1 MKSTEPTTSS
11 KINNLRRNKKFMM
24 GLLIALIIIIVLLYQ
39 FGWLPK
45 RSKQILLWTGIV
57 AATALGLQVFDYD
70 LDLET
75 LRKTGDIQESRVQNV
90 KGVKLIG
97 DCVVADAADDLNC
110 ANFQTQ
116 SEAQGVY
123 QKCVDRIKA
132 YNSDKSAEEIARL
145 DVYGLDGDKDG
156 IVCEHLTQ

>member
-1 MKSTEPTTSS
+1 LE
-11 KINNLRRNKKFMM
+11 
-24 GLLIALIIIIVLLYQ
+24 
-39 FGWLPK
+39 
-45 RSKQILLWTGIV
+45 
-57 AATALGLQVFDYD
+57 VFDYD

-75 LRKTGDIQESRVQNV
+75 LRRTGDIQESRVQNV

-97 DCVVADAADDLNC
+97 DCVIADAGDDLNC
-110 ANFQTQ
+110 ANFTTQ
-116 SEAQGVY
+116 PEAQTVY
-123 QKCVDRIKA
+123 EKCVNRIKA

>member
-1 MKSTEPTTSS
+1 M
-11 KINNLRRNKKFMM
+11 
-24 GLLIALIIIIVLLYQ
+24 
-39 FGWLPK
+39 
-45 RSKQILLWTGIV
+45 
-57 AATALGLQVFDYD
+57 
-70 LDLET
+70 
-75 LRKTGDIQESRVQNV
+75 

-116 SEAQGVY
+116 SQAQSVY

>member
-1 MKSTEPTTSS
+1 MERST
-11 KINNLRRNKKFMM
+11 INNLRRNKKFMM

-39 FGWLPK
+39 FGGLPK

-57 AATALGLQVFDYD
+57 AATALGLEVFDYD

-75 LRKTGDIQESRVQNV
+75 LRRTGDIQESRVQNV

-97 DCVVADAADDLNC
+97 DCVIADAGDDLNC
-110 ANFQTQ
+110 ANFTTQ
-116 SEAQGVY
+116 PEAQTVY
-123 QKCVDRIKA
+123 EKCVNRIKA